1 MRICLAVQSHKL
13 AAIIVAALASLANT
27 TSIAVADDTK
37 LAPTAQNDEPVAS
50 LQIGAGINWLSLPSW
65 GSRRPDFFGSGDSRV
80 VDDGLNLGISLDL
93 PLGQIGSQPFIL
105 EWNGSIADLS
115 SGSTDRTSL
124 AGQNSLNLSFGNSAN
139 GSINTLTASPTGT
152 LPAAAVADVTVNDS
166 AGGTAHIHSDASSSL
181 ADGRITQ
188 FASSSSVAGGVFTAL
203 VTNGGTPS
211 AAAYAA
217 YADNTGITLRAIGDL
232 SNSAIIDERSEDATI
247 IDQTLL
253 LGAPIDLQGGWT
265 ITPKFGPMYR
275 SIDRDV
281 DFRRTLVIGASIP
294 GVVVPEIGVGQTDEL
309 DARYVGALAELGIS
323 RALQPDLSVSF
334 DARFGGAYLHSHYRS
349 HYSAILPS
357 VSTGAFDF
365 VSETRDDASL
375 LAGVGAGL
383 RYAPSE
389 NVVVGLDAGVN
400 FVNKVPTINYVADA
414 GGGVSPTIGM
424 SHAIDYNVSV
434 SVTWR
439 F

>member
-13 AAIIVAALASLANT
+13 AAIIVAALASLAST
-27 TSIAVADDTK
+27 TAIAVADDTK
-37 LAPTAQNDEPVAS
+37 LTPTAQNEEPALS
-50 LQIGAGINWLSLPSW
+50 LQIGTGINWFSLPSW
-65 GSRRPDFFGSGDSRV
+65 GPRGPDFLGTGDSRV
-80 VDDGLNLGISLDL
+80 IDDGLGFGISLDL
-93 PLGQIGSQPFIL
+93 PLGQIGSQPFVL
-105 EWNGSIADLS
+105 EWNGGIADLS
-115 SGSTDRTSL
+115 SSSTDRTSL
-124 AGQNSLNLSFGNSAN
+124 AGQSSLDLSFGNSAN
-139 GSINTLTASPTGT
+139 GSITTLTASPIGA
-152 LPAAAVADVTVNDS
+152 LPATATADVTFTDS
-166 AGGTAHIHSDASSSL
+166 AGATGRTFISDSSL
-181 ADGRITQ
+181 AGGRVTH
-188 FASSSSVAGGVFTAL
+188 FASNTGVTGGAFAATL
-203 VTNGGTPS
+203 TNGGTQS

-217 YADNTGITLRAIGDL
+217 YGDNTGFTLAATGDL
-232 SNSAIIDERSEDATI
+232 SSSAIVDERSEDVTV
-247 IDQTLL
+247 IDQELL

-265 ITPKFGPMYR
+265 VTPKIGPMYR

-281 DFRRTLVIGASIP
+281 DFRRTLQITANQP
-294 GVVVPEIGVGQTDEL
+294 GVVVPEVGFAQTDEL
-309 DARYVGALAELGIS
+309 DARYVGAIAELAVTK
-323 RALQPDLSVSF
+323 ALQPDLSVSF
-334 DARFGGAYLHSHYRS
+334 DARFGGAYLHSRYRS
-349 HYSAILPS
+349 HYSAILPTMT
-357 VSTGAFDF
+357 TGPFDF

>member
-1 MRICLAVQSHKL
+1 MGICLAVRSHKL
-13 AAIIVAALASLANT
+13 PAVLAVALANLATT
-27 TSIAVADDTK
+27 TSIAAADDTK
-37 LAPTAQNDEPVAS
+37 PAPVAHNEEVALT

-80 VDDGLNLGISLDL
+80 VDDGPNFGISLDV
-93 PLGQIGSQPFIL
+93 PLGQIGSQPLVL
-105 EWNGSIADLS
+105 EWNGSISDLS
-115 SGSTDRTSL
+115 SNSTDRTSL
-124 AGQNSLNLSFGNSAN
+124 SGQNSLNLVYGNSAN
-139 GSINTLTASPTGT
+139 GNISTLFASPAGT
-152 LPAAAVADVTVNDS
+152 LPAVATVDVTVNDS
-166 AGGTAHIHSDASSSL
+166 AGGTVGTLISSSSPVG
-181 ADGRITQ
+181 GRVTQ
-188 FASSSSVAGGVFTAL
+188 FASNSAITGGTFAAL
-203 VTNGGTPS
+203 LTNGDTQS

-217 YADNTGITLRAIGDL
+217 YADNTGMTLRATGDL
-232 SNSAIIDERSEDATI
+232 SNSSIVDERSEDATV

-281 DFRRTLVIGASIP
+281 DFRRTLQITANYP
-294 GVVVPEIGVGQTDEL
+294 GVVVPRVSVAQDDEL
-309 DARYVGALAELGIS
+309 DARYVGALAELS
-323 RALQPDLSVSF
+323 VAKALQPDLSVSF

-349 HYSAILPS
+349 HYSAVLPS

-365 VSETRDDASL
+365 VSQTRDDASL

-383 RYAPSE
+383 RYAPTE
-389 NVVVGLDAGVN
+389 NLQVGLDAGVN
-400 FVNKVPTINYVADA
+400 YINKVPTINYVADA
-414 GGGVSPTIGM
+414 GGVSPTIGM

>member
-1 MRICLAVQSHKL
+1 M
-13 AAIIVAALASLANT
+13 
-27 TSIAVADDTK
+27 
-37 LAPTAQNDEPVAS
+37 
-50 LQIGAGINWLSLPSW
+50 QIGAGINWLSLPSW

-80 VDDGLNLGISLDL
+80 VDDGLNLGFNLGL
-93 PLGQIGSQPFIL
+93 PLGSIGSQPLIL
-105 EWNGSIADLS
+105 EWNGSISDLS
-115 SGSTDRTSL
+115 SSSTDRTSL
-124 AGQNSLNLSFGNSAN
+124 AGQNSLNMTFGNSAN
-139 GSINTLTASPTGT
+139 GSINTLMATPVGV
-152 LPAAAVADVTVNDS
+152 LPASAVADVTANDS
-166 AGGTAHIHSDASSSL
+166 AGGAAHIHTEASSSD

-188 FASSSSVAGGVFTAL
+188 FASGSAITGGVFTAL

-217 YADNTGITLRAIGDL
+217 YADNTGMTLAAIGDL
-232 SNSAIIDERSEDATI
+232 SNSAIVDERSEDAKV
-247 IDQTLL
+247 IDQALL
-253 LGAPIDLQGGWT
+253 LGAPVNLQGGWT

-281 DFRRTLVIGASIP
+281 DFRRTLVIGSSIP
-294 GVVVPEIGVGQTDEL
+294 GVVVPQVGVAQNDEL
-309 DARYVGALAELGIS
+309 DARYVGALAELS
-323 RALQPDLSVSF
+323 VAKALQPDLSVSF

-349 HYSAILPS
+349 HYSAVLPS

-375 LAGVGAGL
+375 LAGAGAGL
-383 RYAPSE
+383 RYAPTE
-389 NVVVGLDAGVN
+389 NLQVGLDAGVN
-400 FVNKVPTINYVADA
+400 YINKVPTINYVADA
-414 GGGVSPTIGM
+414 GGVSPTIGM

>member
-1 MRICLAVQSHKL
+1 MRIRQAVLPQKV
-13 AAIIVAALASLANT
+13 AAILVAVLASLTGT
-27 TSIAVADDTK
+27 TSTARADDTT
-37 LAPTAQNDEPVAS
+37 LAPQNEDATPS
-50 LQIGAGINWLSLPSW
+50 LEIGTGINWLSLPSW

-93 PLGQIGSQPFIL
+93 PLGQIGSQPLVL
-105 EWNGSIADLS
+105 EWNGSIAGLS
-115 SGSTDRTSL
+115 SNSTNRTSL

-139 GSINTLTASPTGT
+139 GSINTLTASPAGI

-166 AGGTAHIHSDASSSL
+166 AGGTAHINSTASSS
-181 ADGRITQ
+181 DPTGRITQ
-188 FASSSSVAGGVFTAL
+188 FASSSSITGGVFTAL

-217 YADNTGITLRAIGDL
+217 YADNTGLTLRATGDL
-232 SNSAIIDERSEDATI
+232 SNSAIVDERSEDATV
-247 IDQTLL
+247 IDQELL

-281 DFRRTLVIGASIP
+281 DFRRTLVIGSSIP
-294 GVVVPEIGVGQTDEL
+294 GISVPQVGVEQNDEL
-309 DARYVGALAELGIS
+309 DARYVGALAELGIAK
-323 RALQPDLSVSF
+323 ALQPDLSVSL
-334 DARFGGAYLHSHYRS
+334 DARFGGAYLHSRYRS
-349 HYSAILPS
+349 HYSAVLPS

-375 LAGVGAGL
+375 LAGIGAGL
-383 RYAPSE
+383 RYAPKE
-389 NVVVGLDAGVN
+389 NLLVGLNAGIDYL
-400 FVNKVPTINYVADA
+400 NKVPTINYIADA
-414 GGGVSPTIGM
+414 GGVSPTIGM

-434 SVTWR
+434 SITWR